1 MNIDLLITQHN
12 EVGLLC
18 DRPFEVSMSG
28 AIFDAETGEMTI
40 EFGDS
45 GEAYHLNIPIE
56 DNFRDTLLFAQ
67 QLQVGMLE
75 NGLIAQ
81 SLQVPLLYLNDP
93 YGSEFGQTTLRRA
106 THSLIGFEQFMKRCV
121 TGQPVHR
128 EDLSDENSRGC
139 VLRGMDPAALQYV
152 PQLIRQRM
160 LEASPKLGAALDGP
174 SIGLAP
180 GMAPGGGSGTHRHV
194 IRRHIPPED
203 SSET

>member
-18 DRPFEVSMSG
+18 DQSFEGPMSG

-40 EFGDS
+40 EFGDA
-45 GEAYHLNIPIE
+45 GEAYHLNIPVE
-56 DNFRDTLLFAQ
+56 DGFRDTLLFAQ

-93 YGSEFGQTTLRRA
+93 YGSEFGQTALRRA
-106 THSLIGFEQFMKRCV
+106 THSLIGFEQFMKRCI
-121 TGQPVHR
+121 TGQPAHR

-139 VLRGMDPAALQYV
+139 VLRGMDPSALQYV

-160 LEASPKLGAALDGP
+160 LEASPKLGPTLDGP

-180 GMAPGGGSGTHRHV
+180 GMAPGGGSGTRRHV
-194 IRRHIPPED
+194 VRRHIPPED